1 MRILIATDAFKD
13 ALAAPEVCS
22 TIARGIRRAI
32 PGADLHNFPMADGGE
47 GTAQVLTM
55 QSSGQAIHCTVHD
68 PLLRSISATYGLSG
82 DGQTAF
88 IEMAQASGL
97 QRLKTE
103 ERNPLHTSTFGTG
116 ELIADALQRGVRKIV
131 LAIGGSA
138 TNDAGMGMA
147 AALGYQF
154 LDAHGE
160 TVQPVG
166 GKLGSVV
173 RIVSPPKNPLQNVA
187 VEVLCDV
194 DNPLY
199 GKDGAAQIYARQ
211 KGADDAA
218 IALLDGG
225 LQHFAKVLQA
235 HFGKDFA
242 HLRGA
247 GAAGGLGAGAMAFLN
262 AQLRPGIEAVMQYT
276 NFEEALQGVDLI
288 VTGEGKIDR
297 QTLHGKVI
305 AGIAKRAAERD
316 IPVIAFCG
324 TLEATASEIQQ
335 IGLRAAFSILS
346 KPLSLAEAI
355 PRTTEDLEQSAFNIF
370 SVYNLRRKP

>member
-13 ALAAPEVCS
+13 ALSAPEVCS
-22 TIARGIRRAI
+22 AIARGIRRAM
-32 PGADLHNFPMADGGE
+32 PDAELHSFPMADGGE

-55 QSSGQAIHCTVHD
+55 QSSGQAIHYTVHD
-68 PLLRSISATYGLSG
+68 PLFRSISATYGLSG

-103 ERNPLHTSTFGTG
+103 ERNPLLTSTFGTG

-154 LDAHGE
+154 QDAHGQ
-160 TVQPVG
+160 TVQLVG
-166 GKLGSVV
+166 GKLGSVAQV
-173 RIVSPPKNPLQNVA
+173 VNPAQNPLQNVA

-199 GKDGAAQIYARQ
+199 GKDGAAQVYARQ

-218 IALLDGG
+218 IALLDRG
-225 LQHFAKVLQA
+225 LQHFSEVLRA

-305 AGIAKRAAERD
+305 SGIAKQAAARG

-346 KPLSLAEAI
+346 KPLNLAEAI
-355 PRTTEDLEQSAFNIF
+355 PRTAEDLEQSAFNIF
-370 SVYNLRRKP
+370 SVYNL